1 MVRRI
6 GPHSPRCPIWAAT
19 TSAQAAP
26 EFPALPRPVRLISA
40 GPMDYVDCVQNKN
53 VPAVVLDRVEDLPI
67 GDADPNPI
75 VD

>member
-6 GPHSPRCPIWAAT
+6 GPHAPQCPIWAAT

-40 GPMDYVDCVQNKN
+40 DPIHNMN
-53 VPAVVLDRVEDLPI
+53 VSAVVLDRVEDLPI
-67 GDADPNPI
+67 GDADPNP
-75 VD
+75 VVE